1 MSDKGQQEPSMEEIL
16 ASIRRIISEDGDAGG
31 KSEAAP
37 SPSPS
42 PMAPPPP
49 PPPPPMMMMPED
61 EEEEEDVLELTQMVQ
76 DDGSVVDVDEGG
88 ADDFDPWRNTEEPA
102 FPEPLAEPEPE
113 PFRPPP
119 PPPPPPPRR
128 SMPAFDDLE
137 DDEPPPRP
145 RPRARD
151 FDDGLISR
159 HTADVASQ
167 HFTHLARQLGDDL
180 SIGPMPVGIRT
191 VEDVVRELLRP
202 LLKEWLDENL
212 PTVVERLVQQ
222 EIDRMMRRTQKF

>member
-1 MSDKGQQEPSMEEIL
+1 MEEIL
-16 ASIRRIISEDGDAGG
+16 ASIRRIISEDGDASG
-31 KSEAAP
+31 KSEAASPPP
-37 SPSPS
+37 SA
-42 PMAPPPP
+42 MAPPPPPP
-49 PPPPPMMMMPED
+49 PPPPPMMMQ
-61 EEEEEDVLELTQMVQ
+61 EEEEDDVLELTQMVQ
-76 DDGSVVDVDEGG
+76 DDGSVVDVDDGG
-88 ADDFDPWRNTEEPA
+88 ADDFDPWRAAEEPA

-113 PFRPPP
+113 PFIPPP
-119 PPPPPPPRR
+119 PPPPHPPRR
-128 SMPAFDDLE
+128 SAPAFEDLME
-137 DDEPPPRP
+137 EDEPPPRP
-145 RPRARD
+145 RPRARGI
-151 FDDGLISR
+151 DDGLISR
-159 HTADVASQ
+159 HTADIASQ